1 MYIQIQSILVICCSL
16 FLLIDDT
23 HIYNLPAGMYMRLE
37 FMFLSMII
45 HGSNSPSWNIDVCL
59 RPLIDKLKHLWSSR
73 ALIYDVSRIYFL
85 MKIDLMWTINDFP
98 TYEMISGWSTHGKLV
113 KNCITW
119 CQSTVTLCLV
129 FNLVSRSFLVLV

>member
-16 FLLIDDT
+16 FLLVDDT

-73 ALIYDVSRIYFL
+73 ALIYDVSRIFFL
-85 MKIDLMWTINDFP
+85 MKIDLM
-98 TYEMISGWSTHGKLV
+98 
-113 KNCITW
+113 
-119 CQSTVTLCLV
+119 
-129 FNLVSRSFLVLV
+129 